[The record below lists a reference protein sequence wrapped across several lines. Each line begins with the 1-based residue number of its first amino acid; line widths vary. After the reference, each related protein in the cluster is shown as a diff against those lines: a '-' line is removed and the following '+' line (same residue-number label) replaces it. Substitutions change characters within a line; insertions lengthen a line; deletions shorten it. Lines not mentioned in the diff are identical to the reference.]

1 MKTCE
6 NCINREGNKCNVY
19 HQFQN
24 NCIGWSDKETK
35 AKMLND
41 IVMYSKGR
49 LGGKHYYDVAM
60 KELLML
66 EEE

>member
-24 NCIGWSDKETK
+24 NCIGWSDLETK
-35 AKMLND
+35 RKRLND
-41 IVMYSKGR
+41 IVNYSMKKV
-49 LGGKHYYDVAM
+49 GGKHYYNLAM
-60 KELLML
+60 RELEML